1 MVEVVLE
8 RAVVD
13 PDVLGLLDSDEV
25 GGGLGEGE
33 GETLDDNVLDFF
45 HHEPSGGETVL
56 ATLVGREDGLREK
69 KRRRQRAVEEKGKKR
84 WRRTVLAPTLMVF
97 WSPLICERWNGQAI
111 SVLGVRAC
119 VRR

>member
-13 PDVLGLLDSDEV
+13 PDVLGLLDGDEV

-69 KRRRQRAVEEKGKKR
+69 KRRRQRAVGRE
-84 WRRTVLAPTLMVF
+84 RRKEVETHSVGANFDGLLVSLDLRAM
-97 WSPLICERWNGQAI
+97 ERTGDL
-111 SVLGVRAC
+111 SVGRAC